1 MPVVEKDIFYRKNN
15 KDPELAGKLKE
26 TITQVSHSKKWPR
39 HTTEKGWVNSYSL
52 LQDRFFEHM
61 KAAGYDDIERGER
74 GSTREHLEVMEY
86 KTQQEAKRL
95 ADKQAKVAAADA
107 ALDTTNKNINTA
119 NKQLADLDKELKAI
133 EGKVLTAKQIEQIQV
148 KISKPMF
155 GNNETASIPREDWEN
170 VKKTALSQANK
181 KSDYRKTRNENAAM
195 KKEKSAWQAEV
206 KELQD
211 TVVGLK
217 SNNYERSMER
227 AKKDA
232 ELHNLKNQVARIP
245 KDVWNVYTKPQKTQ
259 QKQQEV
265 R

>member
-1 MPVVEKDIFYRKNN
+1 
-15 KDPELAGKLKE
+15 
-26 TITQVSHSKKWPR
+26 
-39 HTTEKGWVNSYSL
+39 
-52 LQDRFFEHM
+52 M

-107 ALDTTNKNINTA
+107 ELDTTNKNITTA
-119 NKQLADLDKELKAI
+119 NKQLANLDKDLKAI
-133 EGKVLTAKQIEQIQV
+133 QGKVLTAKEIEQIPV

-155 GNNETASIPREDWEN
+155 GNAETASVPREDWEN

-181 KSDYRKTRNENAAM
+181 ESDYRKAKNENAAM

-217 SNNYERSMER
+217 NSNKERHLER
-227 AKKDA
+227 ATKDA
-232 ELHNLKNQVARIP
+232 ELYNLKNQVARIP
-245 KDVWNVYTKPQKTQ
+245 KDVWNAYTKPQKTQ